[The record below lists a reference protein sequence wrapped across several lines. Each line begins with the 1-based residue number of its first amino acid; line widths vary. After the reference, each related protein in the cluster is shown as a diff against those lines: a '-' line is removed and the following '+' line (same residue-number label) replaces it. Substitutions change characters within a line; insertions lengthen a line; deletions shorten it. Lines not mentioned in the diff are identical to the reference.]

1 MAKCHG
7 RKFQRTKFKISIV
20 LLSVSTD
27 DYKILGRFNSQPAAG
42 FGLAVTNN
50 FYSVTRTS
58 EMCELLTVTLYAAGQ
73 IFSPADSFVNLF

>member
-1 MAKCHG
+1 M
-7 RKFQRTKFKISIV
+7 

-42 FGLAVTNN
+42 FGLTVTNN

-58 EMCELLTVTLYAAGQ
+58 EMCELLTVTLYATDQ
-73 IFSPADSFVNLF
+73 IFSPADSLVNLF